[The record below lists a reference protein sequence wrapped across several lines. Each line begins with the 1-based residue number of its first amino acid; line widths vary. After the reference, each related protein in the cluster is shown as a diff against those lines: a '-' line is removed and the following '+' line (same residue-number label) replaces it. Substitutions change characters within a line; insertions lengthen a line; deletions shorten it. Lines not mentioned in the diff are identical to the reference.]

1 MSNLRQIKKYPNRR
15 LYDKAES
22 RYITLAD
29 VYKLVLHQVD
39 FVVIES
45 DSLRDITD
53 RVLLQ
58 VMSEQE
64 RSGEPML
71 AREFLL
77 QTIRFYNQPSEIA
90 RAAGRKLPLHG
101 TFAPL

>member
-29 VYKLVLHQVD
+29 VYKLVLDQVD
-39 FVVIES
+39 FVVIET

-53 RVLLQ
+53 RVLIQ
-58 VMSEQE
+58 VMSGQE

-77 QTIRFYNQPSEIA
+77 QTIRFYDRPRLLAQQDPNF
-90 RAAGRKLPLHG
+90 PLHG
-101 TFAPL
+101 AFAPL